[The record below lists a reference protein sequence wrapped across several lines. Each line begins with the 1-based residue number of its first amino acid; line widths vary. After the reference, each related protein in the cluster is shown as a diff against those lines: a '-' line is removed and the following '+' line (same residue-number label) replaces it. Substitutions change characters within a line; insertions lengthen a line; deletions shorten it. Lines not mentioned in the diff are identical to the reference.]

1 MYVCTSCSQ
10 HFTRKYSAN
19 RHNNSIHVGRAEIV
33 PYIDY
38 MAGRNSGQYAASDP
52 LWYRSNQRHTPS
64 NRNYNNIG
72 SGTVADT
79 RASSQTDNLFQKPPL
94 PSRLQE
100 NNPKIEELMALLDR
114 YTPPEEAPKI
124 LEWAKIGLR
133 QGDEKF
139 LNLEL
144 QQLRTLARAEG
155 WRPF

>member
-1 MYVCTSCSQ
+1 
-10 HFTRKYSAN
+10 
-19 RHNNSIHVGRAEIV
+19 
-33 PYIDY
+33 
-38 MAGRNSGQYAASDP
+38 
-52 LWYRSNQRHTPS
+52 
-64 NRNYNNIG
+64 
-72 SGTVADT
+72 
-79 RASSQTDNLFQKPPL
+79 
-94 PSRLQE
+94 
-100 NNPKIEELMALLDR
+100 MALLDR